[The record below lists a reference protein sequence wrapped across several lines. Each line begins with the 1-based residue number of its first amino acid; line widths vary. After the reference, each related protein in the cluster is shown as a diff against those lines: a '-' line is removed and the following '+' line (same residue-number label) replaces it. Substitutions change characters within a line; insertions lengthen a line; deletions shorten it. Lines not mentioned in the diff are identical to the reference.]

1 MEQQPIAGYGWYI
14 KRIDNALGKEANH
27 NLQSHNLTLQQSHA
41 LVMLSHAPDR
51 TLPLKELE
59 SRFGAAQSTVAG
71 LVARLEKKGLVEA
84 LQSPE
89 DKRIKLVRLT
99 DEGESMHQNCHQDVV
114 NSEARLTSL
123 LTEPEKDVL
132 LELLKKVHEAVK

>member
-1 MEQQPIAGYGWYI
+1 MEQPIAGYGWYI

-27 NLQSHNLTLQQSHA
+27 NLQSHNLTFQQSHA
-41 LVMLSHAPDR
+41 LVMLSHAPER

-89 DKRIKLVRLT
+89 DRRIKLVRLT
-99 DEGESMHQNCHQDVV
+99 DEGEAMHQNCHQDVV
-114 NSEARLTSL
+114 NSENRLTAL
-123 LTEPEKDVL
+123 LTQSEKETLLVL
-132 LELLKKVHEAVK
+132 LQKLYEAVK

>member
-1 MEQQPIAGYGWYI
+1 MDQPIAGFGWYI

-27 NLQSHNLTLQQSHA
+27 NLQSHNITQQQAHA
-41 LVMLSHAPDR
+41 LVILAHSPDHV
-51 TLPLKELE
+51 LALKELE

-84 LQSPE
+84 LHDPG

-99 DEGESMHQNCHQDVV
+99 TDGLAMHQACHQDVV
-114 NSEARLTSL
+114 NSETRLTAL
-123 LTEPEKDVL
+123 LSPEEKDQL
-132 LELLKKVHEAVK
+132 LELLQRLYEAVK